1 MRQLTFGTTLVAITL
16 GAAIA
21 ALAAALVVPGPA
33 PAATR
38 NGTLTGT
45 DGPGFTI
52 TMSKQTVKAGTYTI
66 VVNDKS
72 NIHNFRLTGPGVNK
86 LTSVPYV
93 GTTTWTVTLKKGTYT
108 FVCDPH
114 AASMKGVLRV
124 T

>member
-1 MRQLTFGTTLVAITL
+1 MRQPIFCAAL
-16 GAAIA
+16 AAIA
-21 ALAAALVVPGPA
+21 AAVAVPSLA
-33 PAATR
+33 PASTR
-38 NGTLTGT
+38 NSTLIGT

-52 TMSKQTVKAGTYTI
+52 TMSKQSVTAGTYTI

-72 NIHNFRLTGPGVNK
+72 NIHNFHLIGPGVNK
-86 LTSVPYV
+86 VTSVPWV
-93 GTTTWTVTLKKGTYT
+93 GKKTWTVTLKKGSYR